1 MWVSTQKNAFLDVD
15 LKTQRM
21 PLFFFHGNK
30 STYIIFIVWA
40 RWDLDVDPKGQES
53 FYFSEIS

>member
-1 MWVSTQKNAFLDVD
+1 MWDIHTEECLFGRGSEDAMNAFI
-15 LKTQRM
+15 
-21 PLFFFHGNK
+21 FFHGNK